1 MICDDFAMMHPALA
15 PQTTAVSTPLSILV
29 GQLFSDES
37 RSASAPHLYKIPDI
51 TNPNRNLLGGSTG
64 LRHLHPLQL
73 TSAVLGIATATEEFS
88 SMMATKTILRR
99 AKSFLSINLGRR
111 LRPRTSSTLAST
123 LLCGTGVT
131 CTDFGGE
138 GTGRKSYFPLLTFS
152 PRSEP
157 SSTWRSIQNPH
168 PVVENRKPSWESL
181 VSLRLVLVRRA
192 VDGGPHNAKSRC
204 LVWPFVGLHRR
215 GLTVHR

>member
-1 MICDDFAMMHPALA
+1 MMHPALA

-88 SMMATKTILRR
+88 SMMATKIILRR

-138 GTGRKSYFPLLTFS
+138 GTGRKSYFPLLTFPS
-152 PRSEP
+152 FGTEFHMAIDSEP
-157 SSTWRSIQNPH
+157 APCCRKSQTKLGKSGFSPACTRS
-168 PVVENRKPSWESL
+168 
-181 VSLRLVLVRRA
+181 
-192 VDGGPHNAKSRC
+192 
-204 LVWPFVGLHRR
+204 
-215 GLTVHR
+215 